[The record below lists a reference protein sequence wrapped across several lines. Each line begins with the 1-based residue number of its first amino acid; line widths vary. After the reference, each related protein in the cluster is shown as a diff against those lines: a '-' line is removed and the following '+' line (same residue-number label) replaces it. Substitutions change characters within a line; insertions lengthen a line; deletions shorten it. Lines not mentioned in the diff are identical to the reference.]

1 MSKRLQNGMW
11 RCVVKVPLNSV
22 SLLLLLSVSVSGC
35 AVVTTLDHPA
45 AQVSLK
51 SSDSAI
57 RAKEVWFSPV
67 DFFDEKNSDAVKVCN
82 DRRWGSSIDAQ
93 GLAVFSARTSSHVMN
108 FTNSDSMF
116 GEMNKMN
123 RGFAVC
129 MERVGGGVEYL
140 TTIGSGDLTF
150 AAGAK
155 LKVDCRLTGSKWDCN
170 ATVGG

>member
-22 SLLLLLSVSVSGC
+22 FLLLLLSVSFSGC
-35 AVVTTLDHPA
+35 AVLTTLDHPA

-51 SSDSAI
+51 SSESVI

-67 DFFDEKNSDAVKVCN
+67 DFFDEAHSDAAKVCN

-93 GLAVFSARTSSHVMN
+93 GLAVFGARTSSRVMN

-116 GEMNKMN
+116 GAMEKMN

-129 MERVGGGVEYL
+129 MERIGGGVEYL
-140 TTIGSGDLTF
+140 TTIGSGNLMF

-155 LKVDCRLTGSKWDCN
+155 LTVACRLTGSKWDCKV
-170 ATVGG
+170 TVDG